1 MIYQRAHQIVN
12 DHIFLEM
19 QGLIENATVFL
30 KLEGM
35 NTAGSIK
42 LKPAIAMIEDAERRG
57 VLTAGGHVIESTSGS
72 LGVAIAMVCAEKGY
86 LFTCVVDPNVSQQS
100 LRIIRALGARVV
112 QVRDRDANGGY
123 LGTRIAVIRER
134 LSADE
139 TLLWLNQY
147 ANPANPTAHALGT
160 ATSILRE
167 LGHVDQVFIGA
178 GTTGTLMGCAE
189 HFRRFSP
196 WTRIVAVDSVGS
208 VTFGGA
214 PGPRFVPGLGASRRP
229 DIYRNGTAD
238 AEVTVPEADAVRMC
252 RHVART
258 YGVLVGGSTGTVLA
272 ALTQSAEQIPPG
284 SRIAA
289 ISPDMGDRYVNTV
302 YDDDWVLDTF
312 GPDPLIP
319 YPTVSDRAVHTR
331 KVPA

>member
-12 DHIFLEM
+12 DQIFLEM
-19 QGLIENATVFL
+19 QGLVENSTVYV
-30 KLEGM
+30 KLEGL
-35 NTAGSIK
+35 NAAGSIK

-57 VLTAGGHVIESTSGS
+57 ILTAGGHVIESTSGS

-86 LFTCVVDPNVSQQS
+86 LFTCVVDPNVSRQS
-100 LRIIRALGARVV
+100 LRTIRALGAHVV

-134 LSADE
+134 LGNDS

-147 ANPANPTAHALGT
+147 ANPANPNAHALGT

-214 PGPRFVPGLGASRRP
+214 AGPRFVPGLGASRRP
-229 DIYRNGTAD
+229 DIYRSGTAD
-238 AEVTVPEADAVRMC
+238 AEVTVPESEAVRMC

-272 ALTQSAEQIPPG
+272 ALAQSAEQIPPG
-284 SRIAA
+284 SRVAA
-289 ISPDMGDRYVNTV
+289 ISPDMGDRYVDTV

-319 YPTVSDRAVHTR
+319 YPTARDRAVQNR